1 MFLLAI
7 QDAFTR
13 IAAILI
19 EFAMQFSIPSAIAY
33 GWETFKTR
41 PWFFIGASVVIA
53 LLYLAVGA
61 VVAAVDAPF
70 GGTAENQTVVGNVVS
85 LLLGALVGMG
95 VTAFYLSAHDSP
107 QTVQLGTLW
116 HPSPY
121 WNFLGASFLTSLA
134 VGIGFVLLIVPGVI
148 ALLFF
153 MFSTF
158 IVIDRELGPIEA
170 MKESVRITEGHRWP
184 LLGFV
189 LLLALIVAAGALAL
203 GVGILVAFP
212 IATLAF
218 AHAYRVLS
226 DTAGRAAPAD
236 ARFSANE

>member
-1 MFLLAI
+1 MP
-7 QDAFTR
+7 
-13 IAAILI
+13 
-19 EFAMQFSIPSAIAY
+19 FSVTSAIGY

-53 LLYLAVGA
+53 VLYIAVGA
-61 VVAAVDAPF
+61 VSAAVDAPF

-85 LLLGALVGMG
+85 LFLGALVGMG
-95 VTAFYLSAHDSP
+95 VTAFYLAAHDSP
-107 QTVQLGTLW
+107 QTVQLGNLW

-121 WNFLGASFLTSLA
+121 WKFLGASVLTSLA

-158 IVIDRELGPIEA
+158 IVIDRELGPIDA
-170 MKESVRITEGHRWP
+170 MKESMRITEGHRLP

-189 LLLALIVAAGALAL
+189 LLLVLIVIAGALAL
-203 GVGILVAFP
+203 GVGLLVAFP

-226 DTAGRAAPAD
+226 GGLKQPQPSD
-236 ARFSANE
+236 ARLTH